1 MYKKTYFT
9 PSTNLLYDLDRKS
22 FIDNIIITN
31 QIIQTVKVFSD
42 DSNSN
47 ENNAVSIVGPYGSG
61 KSTTALFLYHYL
73 INSLSENVKKEINKK
88 GINQLSNPFNKNDI
102 KVIVGQKASLNKS
115 LKQAF
120 KFRNNFSNS
129 INEKFIKKGKRLVLI
144 IDEFGKYLEY
154 ASQDPDNGDVY
165 VLQELA
171 ELANR
176 SNGLFKLIT
185 IRHQAIT
192 GYFSGFRDSYM
203 NEWRKIQ
210 GRFFDI
216 VHSNTVEDTLTLIN
230 PLLEQFAEKKYKPHS
245 EIKNLIAYNPAI
257 GDLSSHSITKNSY
270 PFHPF
275 SILLL
280 VSAYKRFAQNERS
293 VFTFLHTSERHGI
306 KNFLLEKKG
315 IYQLDNFYDYLKQN
329 LEHNILESPFSQD
342 WNKIETALRDLKVVK
357 EKSLI
362 ENIEFVK
369 RLVKVIGM
377 LDLFGHSIGL
387 KADDITL
394 SVSLLT
400 ESNSLKKSLI
410 KKILNGIKKENLI
423 TYNNYNGGSYHLWHG
438 SHLNIND
445 LINKTVLEQKGHI
458 DFAKQL
464 ERLAPN
470 EPVIA
475 KKHLIEKGTFRCVEL
490 RYLNISD
497 IKNRKPTPYDGV
509 FYIFL
514 VQNKSQLNHIGD
526 KLKKISFGP
535 DETPLILELNST
547 IETQI
552 REFLAVS
559 YIEQNNEQ
567 LNGDPIGR
575 EELGNIKYY
584 LSHNV
589 DSILRN
595 HKQLNINLWLYEN
608 GIMQKMDFR
617 DISTKYISKWFSTL
631 YKYSPIIK
639 NELINRK
646 KPSPSAN
653 IGAKKLLNAMLD
665 NSHIDAFSIQT
676 SGPEKSIYLNVL
688 KQTGLH
694 KKIEN
699 KFSFNRPSDVGL
711 GHLWDKWDVLIKRT
725 KDDGNRISLIDLIIQ
740 AQKRP
745 YGLKFGMAHFL
756 SIIKLFSMIDK
767 VSVYHKRVTSNEF
780 MYLPRIERD
789 TIELLAKRPENFEIK
804 YVDIKIHQS
813 LFPKLLQCITHDTK
827 KNDRATLLDVAKSI
841 IGKVHGLKQRTIKT
855 TTGLTP
861 QAQLFIKEVRDAR
874 SPENLIYEKI
884 PVSLGLP
891 PITSTSNT
899 MGKNYIV
906 RLKAVIDDIEEFEEN
921 LFKNLRELING
932 VWDLGLKS
940 DSSTDMVKK
949 KMNSLINKPVLEW
962 AFDERLKEFI
972 KRVVDIERINNDWIE
987 SVSSHLVGKLPDKWS
1002 DDDVPVFVESLKLMK
1017 MQYEEAEMHWLK
1029 HRADQTNKDI
1039 DTSKI
1044 EYEII
1049 SLLSRINISEDEKQ
1063 LAIIR
1068 LYHNYVKTKEKN

>member
-1 MYKKTYFT
+1 MIKKSYFT

-31 QIIQTVKVFSD
+31 QIVQTIKVFSYD
-42 DSNSN
+42 PDSD

-61 KSTTALFLYHYL
+61 KSTTALFLYYYL
-73 INSLSENVKKEINKK
+73 TNSLSVNVKKELNRK
-88 GINQLSNPFNKNDI
+88 GISQLSNPFNKNDI
-102 KVIVGQKASLNKS
+102 KVIVGQKTSLDKS

-120 KFRNNFSNS
+120 KFRNNFTNS
-129 INEKFIKKGKRLVLI
+129 INDKFIKKGKRLVLI

-154 ASQDPDNGDVY
+154 ASQDPENGDVY

-171 ELANR
+171 ELASR

-192 GYFSGFRDSYM
+192 GYFSVFRDSYL

-216 VHSNTVEDTLTLIN
+216 VHSNTIEDTLTLIN
-230 PLLEQFAEKKYKPHS
+230 PLLEQFAEKKYKPQN
-245 EIKNLIAYNPAI
+245 EINDLITYNPAI
-257 GDLSSHSITKNSY
+257 GDLSAHSITKNSY

-275 SILLL
+275 TILLL

-293 VFTFLHTSERHGI
+293 VFTFLHTSERYGI
-306 KNFLLEKKG
+306 KQFLLENKG
-315 IYQLDNFYDYLKQN
+315 VYQLHDFYDYLKHN

-357 EKSLI
+357 EKSLV
-362 ENIEFVK
+362 ENIENVK
-369 RLVKVIGM
+369 RLVKIIGM
-377 LDLFGHSIGL
+377 LDLFGHSVGL
-387 KADDITL
+387 KADDKTL

-400 ESNSLKKSLI
+400 ESNSLKKPLI
-410 KKILNGIKKENLI
+410 KKILNGLNKENLV
-423 TYNNYNGGSYHLWHG
+423 TYNNYHGGSYHLWHG

-445 LINKTVLEQKGHI
+445 LINKTVLEQKGQI

-464 ERLAPN
+464 ERLVSN
-470 EPVIA
+470 EPIIA

-490 RYLNISD
+490 RYLSIND
-497 IKNRKPTPYDGV
+497 IKNRKPTPHDGI

-514 VQNKSQLNHIGD
+514 VQNKSQLKMID
-526 KLKKISFGP
+526 EKLKEEKFDP
-535 DETPLILELNST
+535 NEKPLILQLNSN
-547 IETQI
+547 IEKQI

-559 YIEQNNEQ
+559 YIEQNNEH
-567 LNGDPIGR
+567 LKGDPIGR
-575 EELGNIKYY
+575 EELGNIKYF
-584 LSHNV
+584 LSNQV
-589 DSILRN
+589 DAILRN
-595 HKQLNINLWLYEN
+595 HKIFNINIWLHEN
-608 GIMQKMDFR
+608 GLLQKRDYK
-617 DISTKYISKWFSTL
+617 DISTRCINNWFSSL
-631 YKYSPIIK
+631 YQYTPVIK

-653 IGAKKLLNAMLD
+653 VGAKKLLNSMLES
-665 NSHIDAFSIQT
+665 SHLEAFEIKT

-694 KKIEN
+694 QQFESG
-699 KFSFNRPSDVGL
+699 FSFTRPIDPGL
-711 GHLWDKWDVLIKRT
+711 SHLWDHWDTLIKET
-725 KDDGNRISLIDLIIQ
+725 KDDNNRISVMDLIIFS
-740 AQKRP
+740 QKPP

-767 VSVYHKRVTSNEF
+767 ISVYHKRVMTQEF
-780 MYLPRIERD
+780 MYLPRIEKD

-804 YVDIKIHQS
+804 YVDLKIHQS
-813 LFPKLLQCITHDTK
+813 LFPKLLQCITHDK
-827 KNDRATLLDVAKSI
+827 KQNNRATLLDVAKSI
-841 IGKVHGLKQRTIKT
+841 IEKVHGLRQRTVKT
-855 TTGLTP
+855 VIGITP

-874 SPENLIYEKI
+874 SPENLIFEKI

-891 PITSTSNT
+891 PITSVSNT

-906 RLKAVIDDIEEFEEN
+906 RLKAVIDNIEEFEEN
-921 LFKNLRELING
+921 LYRNLKELING

-940 DSSTDMVKK
+940 DTSTSNIKK
-949 KMNSLINKPVLEW
+949 KMNSLISESVLEW
-962 AFDERLKEFI
+962 VFDERLKEFI
-972 KRVVDIERINNDWIE
+972 NRVIDKERINDDWLE

-1002 DDDVPVFVESLKLMK
+1002 DDDIPVFVESLKLMK

-1044 EYEII
+1044 EDKII
-1049 SLLSRINISEDEKQ
+1049 ALLNKINISEDEKQ